1 MFCAQMGTVKK
12 CQMGGNCPFCPR
24 FLPVRVLY
32 GHLEASKECLIIIIL
47 LKSVADRGKSITFT
61 RQKIEKRYKRKLIYD
76 KDAIINLFRLL
87 TFLKFIDT

>member
-32 GHLEASKECLIIIIL
+32 GHLEASKVCSKTIRM

-76 KDAIINLFRLL
+76 KDSIINLF
-87 TFLKFIDT
+87 KVY